1 MKDEPQRDRADEES
15 LNTGECLVPDLRPQL
30 RPAQL
35 VEEKLL
41 KLLKKAPLPVSCMQ
55 TAQRLRPR

>member
-1 MKDEPQRDRADEES
+1 MKDEPQRDPPEES
-15 LNTGECLVPDLRPQL
+15 MNRDESLVPDLRPQL

-41 KLLKKAPLPVSCMQ
+41 KLLKKSPMPVSCMQ